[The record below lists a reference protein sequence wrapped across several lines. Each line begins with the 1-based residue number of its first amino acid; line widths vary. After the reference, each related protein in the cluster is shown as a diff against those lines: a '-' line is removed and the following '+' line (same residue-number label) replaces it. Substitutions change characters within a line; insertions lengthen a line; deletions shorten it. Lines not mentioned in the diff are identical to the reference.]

1 MNEGFK
7 KGGTIGYLS
16 EKIVINQNLT
26 SEIQIKELLAVLL
39 MKVQLMQFS
48 QDQILTSLKQ
58 IEEYVTREK
67 QNFGKFMKHI

>member
-48 QDQILTSLKQ
+48 
-58 IEEYVTREK
+58 
-67 QNFGKFMKHI
+67 